1 MAKKV
6 GAPNNF
12 DILNENF
19 DPRSVHMDSRSLQDT
34 INGLVQKLYLERNK
48 IDPIKKLFLA
58 SDV

>member
-34 INGLVQKLYLERNK
+34 INGLVQKLYLESNK
-48 IDPIKKLFLA
+48 IDPIKNCF
-58 SDV
+58 